1 MIGTV
6 ATAASS
12 ALLARV
18 TERCA
23 DQYPDIDLIVQEM
36 TTPDQR
42 TALAQ
47 ADIDLGLAHALPTP
61 GWNRGDRIVATRLV
75 NDRLDTALLA
85 LGHPLAT
92 HHEIEP
98 HELADVPFLFMDR
111 SLHPAFYDRVH
122 GALTALGLHPRVD
135 ATYDALQTVWALAA
149 QGKGW
154 TVGFHSHLE
163 RSPVGTVAVRIAGLS
178 LPFGLELL
186 SRRGETSP
194 AVLTLMT
201 ALRELRRAAPKDE
214 VHTDTH
220 PSHQ

>member
-1 MIGTV
+1 M
-6 ATAASS
+6 
-12 ALLARV
+12 
-18 TERCA
+18 
-23 DQYPDIDLIVQEM
+23 
-36 TTPDQR
+36 
-42 TALAQ
+42 
-47 ADIDLGLAHALPTP
+47 
-61 GWNRGDRIVATRLV
+61 
-75 NDRLDTALLA
+75 
-85 LGHPLAT
+85 
-92 HHEIEP
+92 
-98 HELADVPFLFMDR
+98 
-111 SLHPAFYDRVH
+111 H